1 MPQRETQKPISSLSR
16 TELLSLAAVLIGAL
30 LTFASTFTFGW
41 VYDDPPQIPQNPNLE
56 WSRFGFLVTH
66 QLWASVAGMEGR
78 FYRPLLTFWF
88 LINKSLFG
96 LNPHY
101 FHVTTVLAHVA
112 ATALAFFVARTL
124 LKDAGAALFAA
135 AIFAVHPLQVESASW
150 ISSVNDSLAAALCFA
165 SFLTYR
171 KARTAA
177 RNPAV
182 WWALAG
188 ILFFLALLTKEVSI
202 LLPGII
208 LVDLVLVYLV
218 PADPLPVNPLPLN
231 RSSESRS
238 AAQATSSQHS
248 SNSVAIA
255 AIATYGAVA
264 VLWLTLRSWALGGT
278 AAISSSLPWSTT
290 LLSAPKVVLFNLYR
304 AVLPVGLSPHYDFRL
319 IESPGSQFLLTLLAL
334 LALAA
339 LAVLAATRDPRL
351 WVAFAWLIFPMLPT
365 LNLRWMN
372 EDDFIHDRY
381 LYMSMLGV
389 ALLAASAYARIRDWI
404 KTKWPAMQ
412 LFRPLAACV
421 VVILAFA
428 SAIQSE
434 YWATDVTLFAR
445 AVDRAPD
452 NEWAQLNYGSALS
465 ARGKFAEAAPH
476 FARSYEL
483 KPGWRAAD
491 FAGFAYQQSGDLS
504 QAERWFRSALQLDPS
519 LANAWFGLAQVSL
532 LQHLPKQ
539 AITNLRKALQLEPS
553 ADGYH
558 YALGTALEQVSQ
570 RSAAIE
576 EYQTELQLHPYQT
589 GARKALERLQSPA
602 Q

>member
-1 MPQRETQKPISSLSR
+1 
-16 TELLSLAAVLIGAL
+16 
-30 LTFASTFTFGW
+30 
-41 VYDDPPQIPQNPNLE
+41 
-56 WSRFGFLVTH
+56 
-66 QLWASVAGMEGR
+66 
-78 FYRPLLTFWF
+78 
-88 LINKSLFG
+88 
-96 LNPHY
+96 
-101 FHVTTVLAHVA
+101 
-112 ATALAFFVARTL
+112 

-165 SFLTYR
+165 SFLIYR
-171 KARTAA
+171 RARAA
-177 RNPAV
+177 PRNSAA
-182 WWALAG
+182 WWTLAG
-188 ILFFLALLTKEVSI
+188 ILFLLALLTKEVSI
-202 LLPGII
+202 ALPGIV
-208 LVDLVLVYLV
+208 LVDLW
-218 PADPLPVNPLPLN
+218 A
-231 RSSESRS
+231 ESRES
-238 AAQATSSQHS
+238 DSRIKPQTEFPRRFPF
-248 SNSVAIA
+248 A
-255 AIATYGAVA
+255 AIGTYGIVA
-264 VLWLTLRSWALGGT
+264 VFWLTLRSWALGGT
-278 AAISSSLPWSTT
+278 AAVSSSLPWSTT
-290 LLSAPKVVLFNLYR
+290 LLNAPKIVLFNLYR
-304 AVLPVGLSPHYDFRL
+304 AVLPIGLSPHYDFRL
-319 IESPGSQFLLTLLAL
+319 IESPGPQFLLTLLAL

-339 LAVLAATRDPRL
+339 IAILAATRDPRL

-421 VVILAFA
+421 LVGLAFA

-445 AVDRAPD
+445 AVDRAPQ

-465 ARGKFAEAAPH
+465 ARGKFADAAPH

-504 QAERWFRSALQLDPS
+504 QAERWFRTALQLDPS

-532 LQHLPKQ
+532 LQHLPEQ

>member
-1 MPQRETQKPISSLSR
+1 
-16 TELLSLAAVLIGAL
+16 VLIGTL

-88 LINKSLFG
+88 LLNKSVFG
-96 LNPHY
+96 LNPHG

-112 ATALAFFVARTL
+112 ATAMAFFVARAL

-165 SFLTYR
+165 SFLIYR
-171 KARTAA
+171 KARCAPRHPAA
-177 RNPAV
+177 

-188 ILFFLALLTKEVSI
+188 ILFLLALLTKEVSI
-202 LLPGII
+202 VLPGII
-208 LVDLVLVYLV
+208 LVDVWAGSRQSGF
-218 PADPLPVNPLPLN
+218 PSEAEARSPQRFANP
-231 RSSESRS
+231 
-238 AAQATSSQHS
+238 TT
-248 SNSVAIA
+248 IA

-264 VLWLTLRSWALGGT
+264 VIWLTLRSWALGGT

-290 LLSAPKVVLFNLYR
+290 LLSIPKVVLFNLYR
-304 AVLPVGLSPHYDFRL
+304 VVLPMGLSPHYDFRL
-319 IESPGSQFLLTLLAL
+319 IESPGPQFLLTLLAL

-339 LAVLAATRDPRL
+339 LASLAAKRDRQL
-351 WVAFAWLIFPMLPT
+351 WVALAWLIFPMLPT

-381 LYMSMLGV
+381 LYMSMLGA
-389 ALLAASAYARIRDWI
+389 ALLAASAYARLRDWI

-421 VVILAFA
+421 VVMLAFA

-465 ARGKFAEAAPH
+465 ARGKFADAAPH
-476 FARSYEL
+476 FERSYEL

-504 QAERWFRSALQLDPS
+504 EAEHWFRTALQLDPS
-519 LANAWFGLAQVSL
+519 LANAWFGLGQVSL
-532 LQHLPKQ
+532 LQHLPEQ
-539 AITNLRKALQLEPS
+539 AIPYLRKALELEPS

-570 RSAAIE
+570 QSAAIE
-576 EYQTELQLHPYQT
+576 EYKTELQLHPYQT
-589 GARKALERLQSPA
+589 GARKALERLHPPTQ
-602 Q
+602 QE

>member
-1 MPQRETQKPISSLSR
+1 VPQRETQKPISSLSR